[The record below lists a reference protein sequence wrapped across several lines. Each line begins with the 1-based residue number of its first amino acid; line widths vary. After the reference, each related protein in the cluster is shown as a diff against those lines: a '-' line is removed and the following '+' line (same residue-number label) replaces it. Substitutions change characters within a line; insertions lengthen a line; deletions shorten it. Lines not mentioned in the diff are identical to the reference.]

1 MRRGHG
7 VAADRGAERM
17 ARGGQGLPRHRTP
30 GPLGEVDRVVRGRG
44 VLGLRHRVHQE
55 GLGQGL
61 DRPDL
66 AGRVPAADRP
76 ADLLRGV
83 HLPRR
88 AAGQR
93 DRLGAGRRGPA
104 SRRHRGAETEVPA
117 RHPAHRRALG
127 RGLHRAG
134 GRLGPG
140 LAEHPG
146 GPRRGRVGD
155 QRAEDVHHLGQP
167 RGHALLRGAHR
178 PRGPPAPR
186 HHHLRAAHRPARG
199 QLRPAVQH
207 RRRPAEPHLPGGC
220 PRPARE
226 HDRHRGPRLG
236 PDHGRVLRRQHR
248 RRLHGRPAEAG
259 QDGGVLQDRPAQRQA
274 AHRRRGGPRP
284 AGRDGPARA
293 GRTPADLRVP
303 VQHPGPAAA
312 RVRRRDRH
320 RGQQGVDDPVRRT
333 HQPDRGPGGP
343 AGRRVPLGPGR
354 RCQRRPGGLVPDLD
368 PQPRGRYP
376 AGQADG
382 AGHPRPR
389 APEVGGFAM
398 DIDLEQHQLDLADTA
413 RRFFEA
419 RATIGAVRGWETSER
434 GFGAELWAEMAD
446 LGWLRLGHPESA
458 GGFGGGALELSVIYQ
473 AMGRALAPVPHLESA
488 VIGAGVLAAAETPA
502 ARDLLEPVL
511 AGTAIVTP
519 ALAEDDTGFGPSSIA
534 MAGTVEPDGALRLDG
549 SKILVGYA
557 NSASHLIV
565 AARTAPPAAATSG
578 ITLALVDVAA
588 PGVALTKLPNL
599 AGYPLYA
606 ATFDGHRVA
615 PEAVLGPVHAGWE
628 LLEPVLDR
636 AAVLRAAQIQGAAER
651 LLELS
656 VDYAEHRTQFGQ
668 AIGRYQA
675 VQYLCSDIAINSHL
689 TSLMVRYAAG
699 LLDAGLPA
707 GKAVSEAKAQ
717 ASLTAR
723 LAPERAHAVHAGIAF
738 ILDFDVQLFTRRC
751 RHWELDVGDER
762 YHRERIAAAL
772 AA

>member
-1 MRRGHG
+1 
-7 VAADRGAERM
+7 
-17 ARGGQGLPRHRTP
+17 
-30 GPLGEVDRVVRGRG
+30 
-44 VLGLRHRVHQE
+44 
-55 GLGQGL
+55 
-61 DRPDL
+61 
-66 AGRVPAADRP
+66 
-76 ADLLRGV
+76 
-83 HLPRR
+83 
-88 AAGQR
+88 
-93 DRLGAGRRGPA
+93 
-104 SRRHRGAETEVPA
+104 
-117 RHPAHRRALG
+117 
-127 RGLHRAG
+127 
-134 GRLGPG
+134 
-140 LAEHPG
+140 
-146 GPRRGRVGD
+146 
-155 QRAEDVHHLGQP
+155 
-167 RGHALLRGAHR
+167 
-178 PRGPPAPR
+178 
-186 HHHLRAAHRPARG
+186 
-199 QLRPAVQH
+199 
-207 RRRPAEPHLPGGC
+207 
-220 PRPARE
+220 
-226 HDRHRGPRLG
+226 
-236 PDHGRVLRRQHR
+236 
-248 RRLHGRPAEAG
+248 
-259 QDGGVLQDRPAQRQA
+259 
-274 AHRRRGGPRP
+274 
-284 AGRDGPARA
+284 
-293 GRTPADLRVP
+293 
-303 VQHPGPAAA
+303 
-312 RVRRRDRH
+312 
-320 RGQQGVDDPVRRT
+320 
-333 HQPDRGPGGP
+333 
-343 AGRRVPLGPGR
+343 
-354 RCQRRPGGLVPDLD
+354 
-368 PQPRGRYP
+368 
-376 AGQADG
+376 
-382 AGHPRPR
+382 
-389 APEVGGFAM
+389 M

-419 RATIGAVRGWETSER
+419 RATIGAVRGWEDSER
-434 GFGAELWAEMAD
+434 GFSAELWAEMAD

-473 AMGRALAPVPHLESA
+473 AMGRTLAPVPHLESA
-488 VIGAGVLAAAETPA
+488 VIGAGVLAAAMGAGATPA

-534 MAGTVEPDGALRLDG
+534 LPGTVEPDGALRLDG

-565 AARTAPPAAATSG
+565 AARTAPPAAAASG

-606 ATFDGHRVA
+606 ATFGRHRVA

-656 VDYAEHRTQFGQ
+656 VGYAEHRTQFGQ

-699 LLDAGLPA
+699 LLDAGLQA
-707 GKAVSEAKAQ
+707 GKAVSQAKAQ

-751 RHWELDVGDER
+751 RHWELDAGDER